1 MGFALTVLPEDP
13 TNFRVSLMNFRWY
26 FYYTHPFIH
35 NNNIYMKA
43 QKIRY
48 MRGRSPAYHISFLRG
63 VFFSNGVLCTFS
75 YRRKTHMKKPPRMR
89 LQGGQSLMGE
99 GTPRIIKPLAI
110 DVRKFLHITFCTWI
124 IWNQDATFLSPSS
137 KHACL
142 FNMITDIDVVC
153 LLTSISQS
161 TEDLFSDN

>member
-48 MRGRSPAYHISFLRG
+48 MRGRSPVYHISFLRG
-63 VFFSNGVLCTFS
+63 VFF
-75 YRRKTHMKKPPRMR
+75 RMVYYAR
-89 LQGGQSLMGE
+89 FLIGG
-99 GTPRIIKPLAI
+99 K
-110 DVRKFLHITFCTWI
+110 HI
-124 IWNQDATFLSPSS
+124 
-137 KHACL
+137 
-142 FNMITDIDVVC
+142 
-153 LLTSISQS
+153 
-161 TEDLFSDN
+161 